1 MQIQEIETVLLCH
14 HPDNPRQSY
23 KDIDDLKESIANQG
37 ILQPLTVVQIGLGR
51 HYNVVAGNRRLEAAK
66 AAGLKKCP
74 CIVTEMTEKEQAAAM
89 LIENMQ
95 RKNLTPY
102 EECKGVQMCLDLGL
116 DEDELSKKTG
126 FSKETIRHRK
136 KMSELDQGI
145 FKQKCEEGQITMQ
158 EIIALEKIKDPA
170 TRNKVLESA
179 GSVNFNNRLSAAVN
193 EEKMEEERQAVYEIL
208 KSFAEEEDA
217 LWADNSYYQVN
228 YHVEPDFVIPDD
240 ASEGI
245 YTFKL
250 AWKGARHYALYKK
263 RPQADD
269 NEEAEVSEYEKTRTI
284 KRECDEKLNELGKRF
299 FEMRKEFMTNRG
311 DYFDGN
317 ITVWLMYLLIGDE
330 LDDEGTKDFPWC
342 ESIGYTSLDL
352 FKEVYME
359 TENTGNAAA
368 YILDCASHE
377 KGKRGNLDAAI
388 TLVYAALETHEWIS
402 CKSFGQYTEDNKEYE
417 RLYAFMER
425 CGYRLSDEERKVLDG
440 THEYYYKEDK

>member
-1 MQIQEIETVLLCH
+1 MQIQEIETALLCH

-145 FKQKCEEGQITMQ
+145 FKQKCEEGQISMQ

-217 LWADNSYYQVN
+217 LWADTSYYQVN
-228 YHVEPDFVIPDD
+228 YHVEPDFAIPDD

-263 RPQADD
+263 RPQAED
-269 NEEAEVSEYEKTRTI
+269 NEELEVSEYEKTRTI

-330 LDDEGTKDFPWC
+330 LDNEGTKDFPWC

-402 CKSFGQYTEDNKEYE
+402 CKTFGQYTEDDKEYE
-417 RLYAFMER
+417 RLYVFMER